1 MPNRP
6 RENVLRT
13 EREPLTHHHQ
23 FTRRQ
28 ARREFTEASQLGQT
42 GGADD
47 VSDAAGKI
55 LQFFL
60 LFLRV
65 TAEGSQVRNLIF
77 AESLNGFSRGEV
89 RRTDQ
94 GTRAT

>member
-1 MPNRP
+1 MSCGPNANPSLTITSSRADRLAASSRRRASLVRP
-6 RENVLRT
+6 AV
-13 EREPLTHHHQ
+13 
-23 FTRRQ
+23 
-28 ARREFTEASQLGQT
+28 QT
-42 GGADD
+42 T
-47 VSDAAGKI
+47 SDAAGKI

-60 LFLRV
+60 LFLRG

-94 GTRAT
+94 RTRAT